1 MEPRTLLKKSM
12 SIFRVKSFAGQLSSS
27 YKSDPLLRIG
37 LLVIAA
43 VSWQSSTG
51 AAQRPNILWITCE
64 DTSPH
69 LGCYGDAE
77 ATTPNLDR
85 LAAEG
90 VRFTRAHHVHAVC
103 APARTGVITGMYP
116 TSLGCNHM
124 RSKGRL
130 PAEVKPFPYYLRAAG
145 YYTTNNVKT
154 DYNFHWNESEVWHE
168 NSRRAHWRNRQS
180 REQPF
185 FAVFNITLSH
195 ESQVWRENHALVVKD
210 LPKNLLHDPAK
221 MKLPPYY
228 PDTPKV
234 RETVARLYDVITA
247 MDVQVGKILRQ
258 LEADGLSEDTI
269 VMFWSDH
276 GDGLPRAK
284 RWLYN
289 SGTRVPMIVRIP
301 ERFRTGEYGRPGS
314 TDDRLISMIDL
325 APTVL
330 RLAGVEVP
338 PHFQGQPFLGDDKPA
353 PRRYVHA
360 ARDRIDERY
369 DMVRMVRDD
378 RYLYLRTY
386 MPWYPALAMLDYA
399 EKNEIRQEMRRLL
412 AEGELTPVA
421 TQYFSVPR
429 PYEQLFDTQ
438 ADPDEVN
445 NLADDGP
452 HAEVLARLRAEC
464 DQWMLET
471 GDAHFVAEP
480 FLDDADVQFGNR
492 RALVAGPD
500 APVRLRRLMEVAG
513 TVASGTADVDTLAG
527 YLADADP
534 AVRWWAAMGLGNEPA
549 RAKEAESTL
558 RGALSDKSVVVR
570 VAVAR
575 ALDRAGHT
583 DAALTVL
590 SKALGD
596 KNPATALWAMSV
608 LDEMDERA
616 RPALPVIQAAAGEQ
630 ANEYVMRVAKAALRE
645 LLEPVN

>member
-1 MEPRTLLKKSM
+1 MRYFRSTLT
-12 SIFRVKSFAGQLSSS
+12 FFFAVFAWFS
-27 YKSDPLLRIG
+27 
-37 LLVIAA
+37 A
-43 VSWQSSTG
+43 G
-51 AAQRPNILWITCE
+51 AAERPNILWITCE

-90 VRFTRAHHVHAVC
+90 VRFIRAHHVHAVC

-130 PAEVKPFPYYLRAAG
+130 PAEVKPFPFYLREAG
-145 YYTTNNVKT
+145 YYCTNNVKT

-168 NSRRAHWRNRQS
+168 NSRRAHWRNRPNS
-180 REQPF
+180 DQPF

-195 ESQVWRENHALVVKD
+195 ESQVWRENHAAIVRD
-210 LPKNLLHDPAK
+210 LSRSSITTPLPVPHRERARGSETKSDMLHDPDR
-221 MKLPPYY
+221 MKLPSYY

-247 MDVQVGKILRQ
+247 MDVEVGRILQQ
-258 LEADGLSEDTI
+258 LEADGLADDTI
-269 VMFWSDH
+269 VFFWSDH

-284 RWLYN
+284 RWLYD
-289 SGTRVPMIVRIP
+289 SGTRAPMIVRVP
-301 ERFRTGEYGRPGS
+301 EKFRSGEFGQPGT

-330 RLAGVEVP
+330 RLAAVEAP
-338 PHFQGQPFLGDDKPA
+338 AHFQGQPFIGDSQPA
-353 PRRYVHA
+353 ARQYVHG

-386 MPWYPALAMLDYA
+386 MPWYPALPVLDYA

-412 AEGELTPVA
+412 AEGTLTPVA
-421 TQYFSVPR
+421 AQYFATPR
-429 PYEQLFDTQ
+429 PHEQLFDTQ

-445 NLADDGP
+445 NLAGDET
-452 HAEVLARLRAEC
+452 HADVLVRLRAEC
-464 DQWMLET
+464 DRWMLET
-471 GDAHFVAEP
+471 GDAHLLAEP
-480 FLDDADVQFGNR
+480 LLDDADVRFGNR
-492 RALVAGPD
+492 RAAVRRSEGET
-500 APVRLRRLMEVAG
+500 RLRRLMDVAG
-513 TVASGTADVDTLAG
+513 AVASGTAEADTLAD

-534 AVRWWAAMGLGNEPA
+534 AVRWWAAMGLGNDTA
-549 RAKEAESTL
+549 RARGAESAL
-558 RGALSDKSVVVR
+558 RGALSDKSMVVR

-575 ALDRAGHT
+575 ALDRAGDP
-583 DAALTVL
+583 DAALPILTSAL
-590 SKALGD
+590 SD
-596 KNPATALWAMSV
+596 TNPATALWATSV

-616 RPALPVIQAAAGEQ
+616 RPALPAIRAAANNP
-630 ANEYVMRVAKAALRE
+630 ANEYVMRVSKAALRE
-645 LLEPVN
+645 LREAAK